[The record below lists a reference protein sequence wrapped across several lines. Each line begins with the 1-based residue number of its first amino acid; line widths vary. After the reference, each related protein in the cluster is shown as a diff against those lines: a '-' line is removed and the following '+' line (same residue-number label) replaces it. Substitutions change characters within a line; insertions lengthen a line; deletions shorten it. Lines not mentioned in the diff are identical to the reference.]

1 MSQKNSSS
9 RPGSLRQRLVAL
21 GGLVVIVG
29 VAVAILVAAGVIGG
43 EGGGTTSTGVRI
55 ERVDF
60 VDPPRAE
67 GQEGLAVGIEEGELA
82 PDFVISDFEGARR
95 RLSDFRG
102 KVVYLNFWATW
113 CTPCLFELPEIQELQ
128 DRNPTNVVVVAVNRR
143 ESLNKAESWL
153 RGLPRTDGGKGVSF
167 AVNGLDPNDS
177 LYERYVRLKP
187 AMPVSVFINP
197 QGEISAVYNGA
208 IRLPQMEGAVNE
220 ALASTSAAS
229 TE

>member
-1 MSQKNSSS
+1 
-9 RPGSLRQRLVAL
+9 
-21 GGLVVIVG
+21 
-29 VAVAILVAAGVIGG
+29 
-43 EGGGTTSTGVRI
+43 VRI
-55 ERVDF
+55 EPVEF
-60 VDPPRAE
+60 VDPPRAA
-67 GQEGLAVGIEEGELA
+67 GQEGLDVGIEKGDLA

-128 DRNPTNVVVVAVNRR
+128 ERNSDSLVVVAVNRR
-143 ESLNKAESWL
+143 ESLSKAQDWL
-153 RGLPRTDGGKGVSF
+153 QGLPRTDGGEGVSF

-197 QGEISAVYNGA
+197 EGEISAVYNGA
-208 IRLPQMEGAVNE
+208 MRLPQMEQAVNE
-220 ALASTSAAS
+220 ALASASAVS
-229 TE
+229 NTRH

>member
-1 MSQKNSSS
+1 MPLRDRGS
-9 RPGSLRQRLVAL
+9 RPDTLSQRLVAL
-21 GGLVVIVG
+21 GGIVVIVG
-29 VAVAILVAAGVIGG
+29 VVVLILVAAGVIGG
-43 EGGGTTSTGVRI
+43 QGGGTTSSGVSI
-55 ERVDF
+55 ERVEF
-60 VDPPRAE
+60 VDPPRSA
-67 GQEGLAVGIEEGELA
+67 GQENLAVGIEEGDLA
-82 PDFVISDFEGARR
+82 PDFVISDFQGRR
-95 RLSDFRG
+95 NRLSDFRG
-102 KVVYLNFWATW
+102 KVVYMNFWATW

-143 ESLNKAESWL
+143 ESLDKAESWL

-167 AVNGLDPNDS
+167 AVNGLDPNDN

-229 TE
+229 AE